1 MNMPW
6 YSVFSFLFFRLE
18 ATLQENNWMKMTSVA
33 VMVDFYFESVIPK
46 VLDRSYVQRSLS
58 TITRYLDNGI

>member
-1 MNMPW
+1 MPW

-46 VLDRSYVQRSLS
+46 VLDHSYVQRSLS
-58 TITRYLDNGI
+58 TVTKYLDNGI